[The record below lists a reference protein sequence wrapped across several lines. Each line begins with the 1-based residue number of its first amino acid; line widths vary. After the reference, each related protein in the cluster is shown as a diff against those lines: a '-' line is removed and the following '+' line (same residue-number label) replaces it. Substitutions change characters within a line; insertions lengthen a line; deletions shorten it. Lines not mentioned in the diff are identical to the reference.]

1 MAMIPR
7 NQGKRALDTMDLR
20 KSLEFVKYV
29 KTAVRDE
36 FRKIKREIIQE
47 FDEHLV
53 TREIE
58 AGPNAEN
65 ISRTLGGRGNLFSF
79 IGFNKGDKP
88 TLPIRQA
95 FEDMTLTSTIVRRN
109 GSSESQILY
118 PSKDDIFKVT
128 PMPWAEG
135 RSWAAGIEEG
145 ISNLGQFLQK
155 STPDSRSGAGIQSK
169 NQVSQAQFSKTPY
182 VSEILKS
189 LERKIQE
196 LNSSII

>member
-7 NQGKRALDTMDLR
+7 NQGKRALVTMDLR
-20 KSLEFVKYV
+20 KSLEYVKYV
-29 KTAVRDE
+29 KMIVRQE
-36 FRKIKREIIQE
+36 FEKVKRETINE
-47 FDEHLV
+47 FNNHLV
-53 TREIE
+53 TQEIE
-58 AGPNAEN
+58 AGPNADN

-88 TLPIRQA
+88 TVPIRQA

-135 RSWAAGIEEG
+135 RSWAAGIEQG

-155 STPDSRSGAGIQSK
+155 STPESRSGAGIQSK
-169 NQVSQAQFSKTPY
+169 NQVSQAQFNKTPY
-182 VSEILKS
+182 ISAIVKS
-189 LERKIQE
+189 LERKIKE

>member
-1 MAMIPR
+1 MVMIPR
-7 NQGKRALDTMDLR
+7 NQGAKALASMDLR
-20 KSLEFVKYV
+20 QSFEFVKYV
-29 KTAVRDE
+29 KMAVRDE
-36 FRKIKREIIQE
+36 FQKIKRDTIRE

-58 AGPNAEN
+58 AGANAEN

-79 IGFNKGDKP
+79 IGFDASEKP
-88 TLPIRQA
+88 TSPIREA
-95 FEDMTLTSTIVRRN
+95 FEGMELTSTIVRKN
-109 GSSESQILY
+109 GSSESRILY
-118 PSKDDIFKVT
+118 PSKDDIYKIT

-155 STPDSRSGAGIQSK
+155 PAPQSRSGGGIQSD
-169 NQVSQAQFSKTPY
+169 NQVSTSQFNRTPY
-182 VSEILKS
+182 ISTIIKS
-189 LERKIQE
+189 LEKRIQE

>member
-1 MAMIPR
+1 MAIVPR
-7 NQGKRALDTMDLR
+7 NQGKKALATMDLR
-20 KSLEFVKYV
+20 KSLEYVKYV
-29 KTAVRDE
+29 KMIVRQE
-36 FRKIKREIIQE
+36 FEKVKRETINQ
-47 FDEHLV
+47 FDNHPV
-53 TREIE
+53 TQEIE
-58 AGPNAEN
+58 AGPNADN

-95 FEDMTLTSTIVRRN
+95 FQDMTLTSTIVRRD

-118 PSKDDIFKVT
+118 PSKDDIFKIT

-135 RSWAAGIEEG
+135 RSWAEGIEKG

-155 STPDSRSGAGIQSK
+155 STPDSRSGAGIQSQ

-182 VSEILKS
+182 ISAILNS
-189 LERKIQE
+189 LERKIKE
-196 LNSSII
+196 LNSTII